1 MTALDHRTADATAS
15 LHPVLADRW
24 STRAYEDVP
33 VDAAAIAAL
42 LEAARWA
49 PSAMNAQPWRFLVG
63 QRDANGPDATWQAI
77 YDTLAEGNRIWA
89 DRAPVLILAVAQTT
103 NEDGSARPVAA
114 YELGLAVSQL
124 TTQAHSDGLHVH
136 QMGGFDAT
144 AARRALG
151 IPAAF
156 TPYVVIAV
164 GRRGSDAHLPEFLR
178 DREAAPR
185 ERRPLSDLAF
195 AGTWGRPLDLR

>member
-1 MTALDHRTADATAS
+1 MTVLDERTASAPAS

-24 STRAYEDVP
+24 STRAFADLP
-33 VDAAAIAAL
+33 VDADAISAL

-63 QRDANGPDATWQAI
+63 QRTASGPDATWQAI
-77 YDTLAEGNRIWA
+77 YDTLAEGNRVWA
-89 DRAPVLILAVAQTT
+89 DRAPVLILAVTQTT
-103 NEDGSARPVAA
+103 NEDGSPRPVAA

-124 TTQAHSDGLHVH
+124 TTQAHADGLHVH
-136 QMGGFDAT
+136 QMGGFDAA

-151 IPAAF
+151 VPAEF

-164 GRRGSDAHLPEFLR
+164 GRRGSDEHLPAFLR

-195 AGTWGRPLDLR
+195 AGTWGRPVDLR

>member
-1 MTALDHRTADATAS
+1 MTALDERTVQAPAG

-24 STRAYEDVP
+24 STRAYDDVP
-33 VDAAAIAAL
+33 VDAHMIATL

-63 QRDANGPDATWQAI
+63 QRDAAGPDATWLAI
-77 YDTLAEGNRIWA
+77 YDTLAEGNRVWA
-89 DRAPVLILAVAQTT
+89 DRAPVLILAVTQTT

-136 QMGGFDAT
+136 QMGGFDVGS
-144 AARRALG
+144 ARRALG
-151 IPAAF
+151 IPAEF

-164 GRRGSDAHLPEFLR
+164 GRRGSDDHLPESLR